1 MGHGRVGA
9 MKMRKIAM
17 VHYDEIA
24 LKGNNRK
31 VFEQFLVTNIALKI
45 KSAGLPF
52 TVANQWGRLVISASE
67 DTSWNTKNNF
77 SLRAILSNTPGVS
90 VFGIGFSV
98 AKEEKNMIQAA
109 IGVAKN
115 KGNEFETFRITT
127 TRLDKSYSLVSQ
139 EVDALLGESV
149 WEFFKKKKEVKLK
162 NPDLTI
168 RVEVHESEV
177 YVYGKERGLSG
188 LPVGSSGRAV
198 ALLSGGFDSPVA
210 THMCA
215 VRGVEPILMHFHAYP
230 QTSRAAIEKVEDLA
244 KVLHEVCGPITL
256 LLVPLL
262 DAQKEI
268 ALTAPEKLRVIL
280 YRRLMMKVAQAWGEK
295 NNVKA
300 IITGEAIGQV
310 ASQTLENIS
319 AVENATT
326 LPVLRPLAGMNK
338 QEIIDRS
345 KEIGTHDISVL
356 PHDDTC
362 TVFMPKH
369 PETKAK
375 LKGVLEAEKKY
386 NSESLVAHI
395 LENLEKNII

>member
-1 MGHGRVGA
+1 
-9 MKMRKIAM
+9 M

-31 VFEQFLVTNIALKI
+31 VFEQFLVKNIARKI
-45 KSAGLPF
+45 KYARLPF
-52 TVANQWGRLVISASE
+52 TVANQWGRIVISSADDSN
-67 DTSWNTKNNF
+67 WNPDNDS
-77 SLRAILSNTPGVS
+77 SLCTILSNTPGVS
-90 VFGIGFSV
+90 VFGIGLSV

-109 IGVAKN
+109 IDVAKD
-115 KGNEFETFRITT
+115 KEDTFKTFRVTT
-127 TRLDKSYSLVSQ
+127 TRLDKNYPLVSQ
-139 EVDALLGESV
+139 EVDALLGEGV

-168 RVEVHESEV
+168 RVEIHENEV
-177 YVYGKERGLSG
+177 YVYGKENGLSG

-215 VRGVEPILMHFHAYP
+215 VRGVEPVLMHFHAYP

-244 KVLHEVCGPITL
+244 KVLREVCGPITL
-256 LLVPLL
+256 VLAPLL
-262 DAQKEI
+262 EAQKEI

-280 YRRLMMKVAQAWGEK
+280 YRRLMMKVAQVWGEK

-319 AVENATT
+319 AVEDATT

-338 QEIIDRS
+338 QEIINRART
-345 KEIGTHDISVL
+345 IGTHDISVL

-375 LKGVLEAEKKY
+375 LEKVLEAEKKY
-386 NSESLVAHI
+386 DSEKLVTHI
-395 LENLEKNII
+395 LENLEVRDI

>member
-1 MGHGRVGA
+1 
-9 MKMRKIAM
+9 M

-31 VFEQFLVTNIALKI
+31 VFEQFLVKNIALKI

-52 TVANQWGRLVISASE
+52 TVANQWGRLVISSAD
-67 DTSWNTKNNF
+67 DTNWNPENNS
-77 SLRAILSNTPGVS
+77 SLRVLLSNTPGVS

-109 IGVAKN
+109 IDVAKN
-115 KGNEFETFRITT
+115 KEDEFETFRVTT
-127 TRLDKSYSLVSQ
+127 TRLDKNYPMVSQ
-139 EVDALLGESV
+139 EVDALVGGGV
-149 WEFFKKKKEVKLK
+149 WEFFKKEKEVKLK

-168 RVEVHESEV
+168 RVEIHENEV
-177 YVYGKERGLSG
+177 YVYEKERGLSG
-188 LPVGSSGRAV
+188 LPVGSSGRAI

-215 VRGVEPILMHFHAYP
+215 VRGVEPVLIHFHAYP

-244 KVLHEVCGPITL
+244 KVLRKVCGPVTL
-256 LLVPLL
+256 LLAPLL

-280 YRRLMMKVAQAWGEK
+280 YRRLMMKVAQVWGEK

-338 QEIIDRS
+338 QEIINRART
-345 KEIGTHDISVL
+345 IGTHDISVL

-375 LKGVLEAEKKY
+375 LKEVLEAEKKY
-386 NSESLVAHI
+386 DSEGLVTHI
-395 LENLEKNII
+395 LENLEVRDI

>member
-1 MGHGRVGA
+1 MEKR
-9 MKMRKIAM
+9 IAM

-31 VFEQFLVTNIALKI
+31 VFEQFLVKNIARKI
-45 KSAGLPF
+45 KYARLPF
-52 TVANQWGRLVISASE
+52 TVANQWGRIVISSADDSN
-67 DTSWNTKNNF
+67 WNPDNDS
-77 SLRAILSNTPGVS
+77 SLCTILSNTPGVS
-90 VFGIGFSV
+90 VFGIGLSV

-109 IGVAKN
+109 IDVAKD
-115 KGNEFETFRITT
+115 KEDTFKTFRVTT
-127 TRLDKSYSLVSQ
+127 TRLDKNYPLVSQ
-139 EVDALLGESV
+139 EVDALLGEGV

-168 RVEVHESEV
+168 RVEIHENEV
-177 YVYGKERGLSG
+177 YVYGKENGLSG

-215 VRGVEPILMHFHAYP
+215 VRGVEPVLMHFHAYP

-244 KVLHEVCGPITL
+244 KVLREVCGPITL
-256 LLVPLL
+256 VLAPLL

-280 YRRLMMKVAQAWGEK
+280 YRRLMMKVAQVWGEK

-319 AVENATT
+319 AVEDATT

-338 QEIIDRS
+338 QEIINRART
-345 KEIGTHDISVL
+345 IGTHDISVL

-375 LKGVLEAEKKY
+375 LEKVLEAEKKY
-386 NSESLVAHI
+386 DSEKLVTHI
-395 LENLEKNII
+395 LENLEVRDI